1 MEKPNSILKKMLQEK
16 KITQADFARMVEQSP
31 ARIGDIIHERVE
43 GNFSYRLLEEWAEM
57 LGYRVEVVYIQK

>member
-16 KITQADFARMVEQSP
+16 EITQIAFAEMVGQSRQ
-31 ARIGDIIHERVE
+31 RINDIINERVE
-43 GNFSYRLLEEWAEM
+43 GNFSYRTLEEWAEL